1 MKTDWRWHIVRA
13 RPFSGDGSREAAVE
27 FPELRKFP
35 LMEYVTNTDWLRSQ
49 VESKLLTWKGD

>member
-1 MKTDWRWHIVRA
+1 MKTDWLWQIVRA
-13 RPFSGDGSREAAVE
+13 RPFPGNGSSGAVE

-35 LMEYVTNTDWLRSQ
+35 LTECAINTDWLRSQ